1 LKAIIMA
8 GGEGSRL
15 RPLTCGIPK
24 PMVPVM
30 NRPIMTSIIELL
42 RKHGFTDIGVTLQYM
57 PETISSYF
65 SNGSD
70 YNINLK
76 YFIEKTPLGTAGS
89 VKNAE
94 QFLDETFIVISGDAL
109 TNFNLTEA
117 MIFHKRKGAMATL
130 VLTKVSCPLEYG
142 VVITSSGGHI
152 KQFLEKPSWGEV
164 FSDTVNTGIYILEP
178 EVLNYV
184 PAGQNFD
191 FSKDLYPL
199 LLSEGKPLFGVV
211 LDGYWCDIGDLR
223 QYLQSHY
230 DFLAGSIGLALPEKE
245 IMPGV
250 FAGRDVHIDD
260 TAVINGPV
268 LLGDGATIGRG
279 VQIDRYTVIGPGCM
293 IQDDASIKR
302 SVLWDNVF
310 VAPGVNLRG
319 AVLGSRVQVQSGS
332 SIYEGAVIGSNTVI
346 KERCIVNPE
355 VKLWPHKTV
364 ETGSVV
370 RESMV
375 WGSCAP
381 RRIFGLEGI
390 SGIANVEMTPEFA
403 SRVAAAF
410 ADALGVRPRI
420 CLSSDIYLP
429 SKLVRDALNC
439 GLRSAGAQ
447 VYQLPESITPM
458 HRFGVRR
465 LQCNGGMHVRI
476 SHRQPESV
484 NIIFTDPQ
492 GGNIA
497 RSVERKVENLLARE
511 DFKRAGFVHITES
524 QPVPEIAEV
533 YLQFLLQDVDIKAIK
548 EMELSI
554 AAIYDPDCSGEF
566 LKPLC
571 RELNINLERLTL
583 GGPVRMPLNWSQ
595 YKEMTG
601 QVSAAVTGRGLSM
614 GLIMDSGADHLTLI
628 DNRGRTIQDNLL
640 VTLTALLVLRIQ
652 GDAVVVPVTAPRAV
666 DLLAKKFGAR
676 VIRTKTAV
684 QDFYE
689 KLVYQDSLAGQEQVS
704 QISQALL
711 HFDVLATIIKIVEN
725 LAVQKTDLASLVDEI
740 PAFFMENKATAVPW
754 ATKGTVIRSLIEEMP
769 QENLELLD
777 GVKVYHPDGWAL
789 VLPDPEEPVCRVF
802 SEGSTMEIA
811 ESLADFYIDKIN
823 KIVEPVPKMT

>member
-1 LKAIIMA
+1 MKAIIMA

-30 NRPIMTSIIELL
+30 NRPIMTSIIDLL
-42 RKHGFTDIGVTLQYM
+42 CKHSFTDIGVTMQYM
-57 PETISSYF
+57 PEAISSYF
-65 SNGSD
+65 GNGSD

-94 QFLDETFIVISGDAL
+94 QFLDETFMVISGDAL
-109 TNFNLTEA
+109 TDFNLTEA
-117 MIFHKRKGAMATL
+117 MAFHKSKGAIATL
-130 VLTKVSCPLEYG
+130 VLTKVPSPLEYG

-178 EVLNYV
+178 EVLDYI

-199 LLSEGKPLFGVV
+199 LLSKGKPMFGVV

-230 DFLAGSIGLALPEKE
+230 DFLDGAVNLVLPEKE
-245 IMPGV
+245 NRPGV
-250 FAGRDVHIDD
+250 FVGRDVHIDD
-260 TAVINGPV
+260 TAIINGPV

-279 VQIDRYTVIGPGCM
+279 VKIDQYTVIGPGCM
-293 IQDDASIKR
+293 IQDGASIKR

-332 SIYEGAVIGSNTVI
+332 SVYEGAVIGSNTVI

-355 VKLWPHKTV
+355 VKLWPHKIV

-375 WGSCAP
+375 WGSGAP
-381 RRIFGLEGI
+381 RRIFGLEGV

-410 ADALGVRPRI
+410 ADALGAKPSV

-429 SKLVRDALNC
+429 SRLIRDALNC

-447 VYQLPESITPM
+447 VYQLPDVITPM
-458 HRFGVRR
+458 HRFGVRH
-465 LQCNGGMHVRI
+465 LQCDGGMHVRI
-476 SHRQPESV
+476 SPRQPEAI
-484 NIIFTDPQ
+484 NIVFTNSQ

-511 DFKRAGFVHITES
+511 DFKRAGFVQITES
-524 QPVPEIAEV
+524 QPAPEMAES
-533 YLQFLLQDVDIKAIK
+533 YLQYLLQGIDKKAIR

-554 AAIYDPDCSGEF
+554 AAIYDPDCSGTF
-566 LKPLC
+566 LKSLC

-583 GGPVRMPLNWSQ
+583 GGPVRMPINWSQ
-595 YKEMTG
+595 YREMTG
-601 QVSAAVTGRGLSM
+601 QVSAAVTGRNLSM
-614 GLIMDSGADHLTLI
+614 GLIIDSGADHLVLI
-628 DNRGRTIQDNLL
+628 DNRGRTVQDNLL
-640 VTLTALLVLRIQ
+640 VALTALLVLRSQ
-652 GDAVVVPVTAPRAV
+652 GEAVVVPVTAPRAV
-666 DLLAKKFGAR
+666 DLLAEKFGAR

-689 KLVYQDSLAGQEQVS
+689 KLVYQDSLAGQEQIS

-711 HFDVLATIIKIVEN
+711 YFDALATVIKIAEY
-725 LAVQKTDLASLVDEI
+725 LAVNKTDLATLVDEI

-754 ATKGTVIRSLIEEMP
+754 ATKGTVIRSLIEETP

-823 KIVEPVPKMT
+823 KIVGPVQ